1 MREVSARCC
10 GGGDVLC
17 CVLCADRRRF
27 SSDRLLTTLRG
38 FQSLTVA
45 CSKRLFLCLS
55 DHNAV
60 PPVAA
65 DSKDSV
71 DTSLAS
77 FPFTEVNSQLFSDLV
92 KLLYALDNLSQ
103 VRSLPATSTRER
115 SRSSVGRPDDVDNNV
130 ADAEQLCVRVHAQ
143 WRRFLSLSEA
153 QVSAYGVADP
163 VSGARSKGAVAA
175 ETEDEVHDERVRLR
189 LLDADERAMN
199 AASLDEVRLTMLSQ
213 YRATSHR
220 AMVKSGE
227 DSEPSSTRTLVR
239 VLTAKD
245 SPSRSERLDS
255 AALDASDPGA
265 APDKSDGD
273 ESKCGDGGHELWSPL
288 ALVAIVVV
296 TVLTLGPCHFQPPL
310 LFSEQLGSAGGSSQ
324 RSNLPRVDSQGPSA
338 MSGSHGQ
345 SYRQLYQLVA
355 GRLSEVEE
363 VALQLPLLLPESLVP
378 ALFVCH
384 LPAQPLAQSD
394 AKRAQKDEDGDE
406 RLAPDVLQARRLL
419 AALCGARVPWLAD
432 SLCRILY
439 RLLLKTRRSAT
450 ASSTAAASAA
460 SATTSAALIPALLLF
475 TKIAQFLLR
484 LHRDG
489 RGAVSLALRS
499 EIDNLRF
506 ALKRRV
512 FPTPF
517 DPSQHA
523 ASPPTATPTLGR
535 SFSAPA
541 ASAKGGEARPR
552 DELAPWDCPADSLR
566 SELVARMTSIAC
578 EGQLARIAAELL
590 FVLCEEDKDEFRVRT
605 GFGNAIHLMQLKGL
619 L

>member
-1 MREVSARCC
+1 M
-10 GGGDVLC
+10 
-17 CVLCADRRRF
+17 
-27 SSDRLLTTLRG
+27 TTLRG
-38 FQSLTVA
+38 FQSLTVSCA
-45 CSKRLFLCLS
+45 KRLFLCLS

-65 DSKDSV
+65 DSKDNV

-103 VRSLPATSTRER
+103 VRSLPVTSTREPAR
-115 SRSSVGRPDDVDNNV
+115 ASVGRPDDVDNNV
-130 ADAEQLCVRVHAQ
+130 ADAEQLCVRMHSQ
-143 WRRFLSLSEA
+143 WRKFLSLPEA

-175 ETEDEVHDERVRLR
+175 ETEDEVHDERIRLR

-220 AMVKSGE
+220 AMVKAGE

-255 AALDASDPGA
+255 AALDASDPA
-265 APDKSDGD
+265 AAQDKSDGE
-273 ESKCGDGGHELWSPL
+273 ESKRGDGGHELWSPL
-288 ALVAIVVV
+288 SLVAIVVV

-310 LFSEQLGSAGGSSQ
+310 LFSEQLSSAGSSSQ
-324 RSNLPRVDSQGPSA
+324 RSNLPRVDSMQGSSA

-378 ALFVCH
+378 ALFLCQ
-384 LPAQPLAQSD
+384 LPVQPLAPND
-394 AKRAQKDEDGDE
+394 TKKAQKDDDGEE
-406 RLAPDVLQARRLL
+406 RVTPDVLQARRLL
-419 AALCGARVPWLAD
+419 AALCGARVPWLPD

-439 RLLLKTRRSAT
+439 RLLLKTRRSTT
-450 ASSTAAASAA
+450 ASSTAAANAA
-460 SATTSAALIPALLLF
+460 SATTSAALIPALLLL

-484 LHRDG
+484 LLRDG
-489 RGAVSLALRS
+489 RGVVSLALRS

-523 ASPPTATPTLGR
+523 AAPPTATPTLGR

-541 ASAKGGEARPR
+541 ASTKSGPGEARPR

-566 SELVARMTSIAC
+566 SELIVRMTSIAC

-605 GFGNAIHLMQLKGL
+605 GFGNAVHLLQLKGL